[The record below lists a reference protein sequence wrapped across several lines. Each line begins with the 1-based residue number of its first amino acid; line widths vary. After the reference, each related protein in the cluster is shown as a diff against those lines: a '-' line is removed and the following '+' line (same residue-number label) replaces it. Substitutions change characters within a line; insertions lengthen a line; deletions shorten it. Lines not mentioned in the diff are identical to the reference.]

1 MHKAFRILGN
11 RAVALSIRGRQCSQ
25 YQSNVFVSSPH
36 GDFRQISAPIYQQP
50 FAQQSFAS
58 SSDTNSEID
67 QALAKATESH
77 DAHKLLQVVEKYGKE
92 FRESDVISTFTSIAN
107 WEHSSGNSD
116 VLHSK
121 PFQTLVD
128 MVIMGLK
135 RFSNQELTSVIKAAG
150 TLQFDDDMLLDRT
163 SQQLMLSVH
172 KMSADELF
180 NLATGLAE
188 LEHSPSV
195 ILFDSIQERAG
206 KISGEFTPEQKQGLE
221 KAYQRLEYDH
231 DTISKELPD
240 K

>member
-1 MHKAFRILGN
+1 MSLRDQQCFQAHIQLAPELTRLHVCKASTP
-11 RAVALSIRGRQCSQ
+11 ACQQ
-25 YQSNVFVSSPH
+25 VF
-36 GDFRQISAPIYQQP
+36 Q
-50 FAQQSFAS
+50 QQSFAS
-58 SSDTNSEID
+58 SADSNSTID
-67 QALAKATESH
+67 KALADATESH

-92 FRESDVISTFTSIAN
+92 FRESDVISTFTSIAK
-107 WEHSSGNSD
+107 WKDSSGNDD

-135 RFSNQELTSVIKAAG
+135 RFSNQELTDVIKAAG

-163 SQQLMLSVH
+163 SQQLMLSIH

-195 ILFDSIQERAG
+195 ILFDTIQERAG
-206 KISGEFTPEQKQGLE
+206 EISGDFTPEQKKGLE

-231 DTISKELPD
+231 ETISKELPD
-240 K
+240 KK